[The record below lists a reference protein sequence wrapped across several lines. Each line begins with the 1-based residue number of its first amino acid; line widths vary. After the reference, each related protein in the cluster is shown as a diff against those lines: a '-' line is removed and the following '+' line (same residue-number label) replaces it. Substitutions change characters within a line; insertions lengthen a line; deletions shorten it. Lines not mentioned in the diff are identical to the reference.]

1 MFQNRIIRRPE
12 VLHLTGLTGSALDR
26 EVRAGRLPRGVQ
38 LVPGGRAVGWSLAAV
53 QAWIDAK
60 AAEAQQAAA

>member
-1 MFQNRIIRRPE
+1 MFTNRIIRRPE

-26 EVRAGRLPRGVQ
+26 EMRAGRIPRGIP
-38 LVPGGRAVGWSLAAV
+38 LVPGGRAVGWSLAAI

-60 AAEAQQAAA
+60 AAEQGRSAA